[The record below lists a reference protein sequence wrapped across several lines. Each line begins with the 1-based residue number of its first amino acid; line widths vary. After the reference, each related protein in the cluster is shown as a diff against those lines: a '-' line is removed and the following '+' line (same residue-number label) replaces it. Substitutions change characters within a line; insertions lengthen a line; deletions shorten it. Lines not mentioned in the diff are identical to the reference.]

1 MSQSNRVPAAQTS
14 PLAGLDR
21 AQLSFAQVL
30 GQSVAAVAPSAVMVT
45 VPALVIADVGDLAIA
60 VFLVAT
66 LLMTAVGYC
75 VGQFSTRMVAVSG
88 LYSYVV
94 KGLGP
99 VGGVVAGLSV
109 VIGYAGAA
117 MASVLGASS
126 YIAALLGRI
135 GVPDGTTTVCILAV
149 LVGALTV
156 GLMVRGVRLS
166 ARITLVVEFFA
177 IAFAAVVLIVAF
189 VHAGGEG
196 RSPPDP
202 ETSGSTLAFT
212 LLLSIVAFVGFES
225 AGTLAREARNP
236 FVAVSRAVR
245 WTPLALGALYVFASA
260 MQTPA
265 LLGDANDQLPFVLD
279 LPNSSGAVSTTL
291 SVLLEVGIT
300 ASWLACVIGSTT
312 ALSRTLFAMGRE
324 GVMPRVLGRAHATY
338 RTPHVALLTVMPV
351 MVAVTITYL
360 LVASTPRSA
369 LLGLLTASAHGYVF
383 AYVLLCVATPV
394 FLYRIGELTRVP
406 LIIGSLTAAVLVT
419 LITWAAFA
427 QTFVAGKTTA
437 VFIALLALGL
447 LVYMWRVRRDPQVRE
462 RVGLYDEPVGRD
474 IVDNY
479 RPWEVRR

>member
-1 MSQSNRVPAAQTS
+1 MSQSNRVPAVQTS

-45 VPALVIADVGDLAIA
+45 VPALVIADVGNLAIA
-60 VFLVAT
+60 VFGVAT

-75 VGQFSTRMVAVSG
+75 VGQFSTRMAAVSG

-99 VGGVVAGLSV
+99 VGGVIAGWSV
-109 VIGYAGAA
+109 VIGYAAAA

-126 YIAALLGRI
+126 YLAALLSRI
-135 GVPDGTTTVCILAV
+135 GVPNGTVTVCVLAIV
-149 LVGALTV
+149 VGVLTV

-177 IAFAAVVLIVAF
+177 ITIAAVVLVVAF
-189 VHAGGEG
+189 VHAGG
-196 RSPPDP
+196 RVRAPPDP
-202 ETSGSTLAFT
+202 EISGSTLAFT

-245 WTPLALGALYVFASA
+245 WTPLVLGALYLFASS

-265 LLGDANDQLPFVLD
+265 LLGDGNDHLPFVLN
-279 LPNSSGAVSTTL
+279 LPNSSGAASTTL
-291 SVLLEVGIT
+291 SVLLEIGIT
-300 ASWLACVIGSTT
+300 ASWLACIVGSTT

-324 GVMPRVLGRAHATY
+324 GVVPKVLGHTHPRF
-338 RTPHVALLTVMPV
+338 RTPHVALLTAMPI
-351 MVAVTITYL
+351 MVAVTITF
-360 LVASTPRSA
+360 LVASSPRSA
-369 LLGLLTASAHGYVF
+369 LLALLTASAHGYVL
-383 AYVLLCVATPV
+383 AYVLLCVATPA
-394 FLYRIGELTRVP
+394 FLNRIGELTPVP
-406 LIIGSLTAAVLVT
+406 VVIGGLTAAILVA

-427 QTFVAGKTTA
+427 QTFVAGTTTA
-437 VFIALLALGL
+437 VFAALLILGL
-447 LVYMWRVRRDPQVRE
+447 VVYLWRVKRDPGVRT